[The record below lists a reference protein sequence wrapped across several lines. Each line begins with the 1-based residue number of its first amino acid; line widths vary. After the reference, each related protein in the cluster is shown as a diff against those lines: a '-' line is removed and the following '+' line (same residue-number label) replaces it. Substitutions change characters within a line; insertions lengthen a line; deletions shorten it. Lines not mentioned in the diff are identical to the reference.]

1 MSSVEI
7 ERVCNLVSEVKE
19 TAAIGVSGPQG
30 GPCRLIVYAVLTD
43 PNANVDKAALTSLMQ
58 KMIKSKLN
66 PLFGIKDVVITESLP
81 RTASNKV
88 MRRLLR
94 DEYVQKETISK

>member
-1 MSSVEI
+1 MVEA
-7 ERVCNLVSEVKE
+7 VKE
-19 TAAIGVSGPQG
+19 TAAIGVSGPHG
-30 GPCRLIVYAVLTD
+30 GPCSLIVYVVLTD
-43 PNANVDKAALTSLMQ
+43 SGAEVDTMALMAAMQ
-58 KMIKSKLN
+58 KMIKLKLN

-94 DEYVQKETISK
+94 DEYIQKETLVAAK

>member
-1 MSSVEI
+1 MIYVVLNGGASDDKVAL
-7 ERVCNLVSEVKE
+7 R
-19 TAAIGVSGPQG
+19 TA
-30 GPCRLIVYAVLTD
+30 
-43 PNANVDKAALTSLMQ
+43 MQ

-66 PLFGIKDVVITESLP
+66 PLFGIADVVVTDSLP

-94 DEYVQKETISK
+94 DEYIKK